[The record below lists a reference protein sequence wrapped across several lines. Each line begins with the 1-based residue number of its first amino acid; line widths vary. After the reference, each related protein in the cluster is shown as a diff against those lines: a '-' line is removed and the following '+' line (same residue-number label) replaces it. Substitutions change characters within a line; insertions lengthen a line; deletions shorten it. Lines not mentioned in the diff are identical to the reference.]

1 MAATDLN
8 TVRATIESRLEDEL
22 KDTPPTPV
30 VFQNSSYK
38 PTPNSSWCQCLV
50 SFGDSTYQSLG
61 GATSSI
67 NNISGIV
74 SINIFTPKGKGSG
87 SNFKIA
93 KRIRDLYNRI
103 IVSGVSFDSP
113 IGPQVLEVS
122 NPEGYFQTQIRVSFD
137 VFEDL

>member
-1 MAATDLN
+1 MTAIDLN
-8 TVRATIESRLEDEL
+8 TVRSTIEARLEDEL
-22 KDTPPTPV
+22 KDAPPIPV
-30 VFQNSSYK
+30 VFQNIPYN
-38 PTPNSSWCQCLV
+38 PTSDASWCQCLI

-61 GATSSI
+61 GSTSST

-74 SINIFTPKGKGSG
+74 SINIFTPKGKGAG
-87 SNFKIA
+87 ANFKIA

>member
-8 TVRATIESRLEDEL
+8 TVRATIESRLETEL
-22 KDTPPTPV
+22 ANSPATPV
-30 VFQNSSYK
+30 VFQNSAYK

-50 SFGDSTYQSLG
+50 SFGDSVYQSLG
-61 GATSSI
+61 GATSSN

-74 SINIFTPKGKGSG
+74 SVNIFTPKGKGAG
-87 SNFKIA
+87 ANFTLA

-103 IVSGVSFDSP
+103 IVSGVSFDAP
-113 IGPQVLEVS
+113 VGPQVLEVS

>member
-22 KDTPPTPV
+22 KDTPPIPV
-30 VFQNSSYK
+30 VFQNSSYT
-38 PTPNSSWCQCLV
+38 PTANSSWCQCLL

-61 GATSSI
+61 GATSST
-67 NNISGIV
+67 NNISGVV

-87 SNFKIA
+87 ANFKIA

-103 IVSGVSFDSP
+103 IVSGVSFDPP
-113 IGPQVLEVS
+113 IGPQVLEGS
-122 NPEGYFQTQIRVSFD
+122 NPEGYFQTQIRVSFN

>member
-22 KDTPPTPV
+22 RNTPPTPV

>member
-1 MAATDLN
+1 MHLN
-8 TVRATIESRLEDEL
+8 TVRATIESRLETEL
-22 KDTPPTPV
+22 ANSPATPV
-30 VFQNSSYK
+30 VFQNSAYN

-50 SFGDSTYQSLG
+50 SFGDSVYQTLG
-61 GATSSI
+61 GTTSSN

-74 SINIFTPKGKGSG
+74 SVNIFTPKGKGAG
-87 SNFKIA
+87 TNFTLA

-113 IGPQVLEVS
+113 IGPQVLDVS

>member
-1 MAATDLN
+1 MAATNLN
-8 TVRATIESRLEDEL
+8 TVRATIESRLETEL
-22 KDTPPTPV
+22 ANSPATPV
-30 VFQNSSYK
+30 VFQNSAYN

-50 SFGDSTYQSLG
+50 SFGDSVYQTLG
-61 GATSSI
+61 GTTSSN

-74 SINIFTPKGKGSG
+74 SVNIFTPKGKGAG
-87 SNFKIA
+87 TNFTLA

-113 IGPQVLEVS
+113 IGPQVLDVS